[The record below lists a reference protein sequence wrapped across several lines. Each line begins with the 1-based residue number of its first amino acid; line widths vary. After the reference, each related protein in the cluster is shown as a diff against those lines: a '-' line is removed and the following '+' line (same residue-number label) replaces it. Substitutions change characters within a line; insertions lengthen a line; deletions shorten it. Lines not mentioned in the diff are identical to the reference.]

1 MTINITELRRLAQAA
16 TPGPDGVSLS
26 WIKLLQDFQQGANP
40 AAINELLDRL
50 EAAEKAVTEAYQRGY
65 ATGQEEIEKERDA
78 LRALVVM
85 RFDHDY
91 PPQFTQGHDLHE
103 LTDPVTA
110 EHCRW
115 FVAEI
120 ERLRTDCDALR
131 AKVEAMERQEPYA
144 FAVTFPESSRVE
156 LVHDLDEA
164 YEDMTY
170 EVYEVRK
177 LYLAPGAQP
186 APTIAEQDQINAEA
200 AIRSIYGAR
209 PNDEALWQT
218 IVNGMITPAHT
229 AQAVADGTIT
239 PAHIMQLAPSIPEGW
254 KLVPT
259 AESRHPGIHKML
271 NALHAVDNTPGASE
285 WESYAAFLAATPEAK
300 P

>member
-1 MTINITELRRLAQAA
+1 MTINITELRRLEQAA

-103 LTDPVTA
+103 LTEPVTA

-120 ERLRTDCDALR
+120 ERLRTACDALR
-131 AKVEAMERQEPYA
+131 AKIEAAENDAAHQKALAASALRVAEGWERKCG
-144 FAVTFPESSRVE
+144 E
-156 LVHDLDEA
+156 LRA
-164 YEDMTY
+164 
-170 EVYEVRK
+170 EVIYWKEQK
-177 LYLAPGAQP
+177 EPGA
-186 APTIAEQDQINAEA
+186 AGWRAL
-200 AIRSIYGAR
+200 AR
-209 PNDEALWQT
+209 IL
-218 IVNGMITPAHT
+218 
-229 AQAVADGTIT
+229 QAKI
-239 PAHIMQLAPSIPEGW
+239 
-254 KLVPT
+254 
-259 AESRHPGIHKML
+259 
-271 NALHAVDNTPGASE
+271 
-285 WESYAAFLAATPEAK
+285 
-300 P
+300 